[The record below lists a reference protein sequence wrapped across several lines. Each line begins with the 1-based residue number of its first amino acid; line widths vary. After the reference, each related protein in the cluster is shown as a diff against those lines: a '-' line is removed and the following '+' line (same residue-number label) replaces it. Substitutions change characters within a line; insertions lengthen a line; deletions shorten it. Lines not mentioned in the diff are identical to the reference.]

1 MASTT
6 VPSGLVSGLS
16 DTLARDLRDCDLG
29 TQSAVEQ
36 ITSLCRS
43 AQARLAMDPQALADV
58 HVLLATISDLAMS
71 IENEINSTAEKY
83 GCNWKGETSPH
94 ARFFEAAKSTGVSH
108 G

>member
-1 MASTT
+1 MASST
-6 VPSGLVSGLS
+6 VPSGLVSSLS
-16 DTLARDLRDCDLG
+16 DTVARDLRDCDLG

-71 IENEINSTAEKY
+71 IENEVNSTAEKY
-83 GCNWKGETSPH
+83 GCNWRGGPSLYS
-94 ARFFEAAKSTGVSH
+94 RFVDAAKSPEVSH